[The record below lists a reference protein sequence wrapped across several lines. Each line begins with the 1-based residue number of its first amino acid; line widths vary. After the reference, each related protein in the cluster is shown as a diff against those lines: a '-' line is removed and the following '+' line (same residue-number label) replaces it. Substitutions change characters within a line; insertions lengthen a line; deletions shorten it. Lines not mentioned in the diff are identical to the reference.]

1 MSKTDTQI
9 ILQGKK
15 TGNKIVM
22 NKLTVPAK
30 EYMDKVEYTKKN
42 AIAPIYK
49 MNVNGE
55 EVSIE
60 KGANRT
66 FTLNYEDE
74 GKAISTEVPY
84 IYTDTGIRFYQP
96 VSILGSSIESMQ
108 YSVEQDI

>member
-66 FTLNYEDE
+66 FTLNYEDGE
-74 GKAISTEVPY
+74 KLFLQKYPISTQTQASASINRSLSQETLLKVCNIRLNK
-84 IYTDTGIRFYQP
+84 IY
-96 VSILGSSIESMQ
+96 
-108 YSVEQDI
+108 